1 MHESLLKGKVFSSR
15 FWGWGRN
22 RSLSPPLPRKASV
35 QGRCPPALRPEHTGD
50 RQAEGR
56 GWHRALPISS
66 ASHTVFPS
74 RPPALNTKHSQPYR
88 DISLVSRHAERLSG
102 STARPSRSWPP
113 TVPVPTAAGPG
124 GHRHFACQPSPHPHP
139 LPPLSAPGQGP
150 YLLSRLCGTLGGAGD
165 TGPRSC
171 ARARRQAPWGTLGQ
185 PGQGRGR
192 LEGSLRRDSGGAV
205 LAAFSPTAVSILLH
219 GARGRTPFS
228 LLKLRSLLRA
238 KAGTPGP
245 TTPVPTSC
253 QAPRCPGGPGG
264 SIRPDG
270 LGWHP
275 WGISAVWVSLPQRGA
290 VL

>member
-35 QGRCPPALRPEHTGD
+35 QGRCPPALRPGHMGD

-124 GHRHFACQPSPHPHP
+124 GHRHFACRPSPHSHP

-165 TGPRSC
+165 TGCRSC

-185 PGQGRGR
+185 PGQGGAAWKAPCAVIAV
-192 LEGSLRRDSGGAV
+192 GPCSLHS
-205 LAAFSPTAVSILLH
+205 
-219 GARGRTPFS
+219 
-228 LLKLRSLLRA
+228 
-238 KAGTPGP
+238 
-245 TTPVPTSC
+245 
-253 QAPRCPGGPGG
+253 APRP
-264 SIRPDG
+264 
-270 LGWHP
+270 
-275 WGISAVWVSLPQRGA
+275 
-290 VL
+290 